1 MISSIIISI
10 FLINLI
16 IVINVNT
23 ISKIINLYDFPDK
36 KLKIHKKKIPL
47 IGGSILILNILFLIL
62 IEFIFRV
69 EIFVFFQSL
78 SEIFSFLLILL
89 SFFILGFY
97 DDKYKIKPFYKF
109 FFSILISLFYIITNN
124 NILIKSF
131 SLSIYEHKIFLETFS
146 VFFSIFC
153 IIVLINALNFFD
165 GINGQSLIFFLLV
178 FSYLLFKT
186 NRYEFYVFII
196 IIILFCL
203 FLNLRNQIFLGDNG
217 VYVLS
222 LILITSIIYEN
233 NVYKNFTYADEI
245 FFLLLLPG
253 IDLIRLTFLRL
264 IKKKNPFYGDRNH
277 IHHLMI
283 KKYSLLITNILLF
296 LLSVFPIFLYNVFE
310 LNFYAIFSTFF
321 VIYILLINN
330 LSNDS

>member
-1 MISSIIISI
+1 MISSLIITIC
-10 FLINLI
+10 LINLI
-16 IVINVNT
+16 IIVNMNN
-23 ISKIINLYDFPDK
+23 ISKIINLYDLPDK
-36 KLKIHKKKIPL
+36 NLKIHKKKVPL
-47 IGGSILILNILFLIL
+47 IGGSILIFNVLFLIL
-62 IEFIFRV
+62 IEFIFQIK
-69 EIFVFFQSL
+69 IFFFFQSL

-97 DDKYKIKPFYKF
+97 DDKYKIKPSYKF
-109 FFSILISLFYIITNN
+109 FFSILISLFYIIINN

-146 VFFSIFC
+146 VLFTIFC
-153 IIVLINALNFFD
+153 IIVLINSLNFFD
-165 GINGQSLIFFLLV
+165 GINGQLLIFSLLV
-178 FSYLLFKT
+178 FSYLLLKT

-222 LILITSIIYEN
+222 VILITSIIYEN
-233 NVYKNFTYADEI
+233 NIYKNFLYADEI

-283 KKYSLLITNILLF
+283 KKYSLLITNILLS
-296 LLSVFPIFLYNVFE
+296 LLSVFPIFLYNFSE
-310 LNFYAIFSTFF
+310 LNFYAILSTFL
-321 VIYILLINN
+321 VIYVLLISN
-330 LSNDS
+330 LSND

>member
-1 MISSIIISI
+1 M
-10 FLINLI
+10 
-16 IVINVNT
+16 
-23 ISKIINLYDFPDK
+23 
-36 KLKIHKKKIPL
+36 
-47 IGGSILILNILFLIL
+47 
-62 IEFIFRV
+62 
-69 EIFVFFQSL
+69 
-78 SEIFSFLLILL
+78 
-89 SFFILGFY
+89 
-97 DDKYKIKPFYKF
+97 
-109 FFSILISLFYIITNN
+109 ISLFYIIINN

-146 VFFSIFC
+146 VLFTIFC
-153 IIVLINALNFFD
+153 IIVLINSLNFFD
-165 GINGQSLIFFLLV
+165 GINGQLLIFSLLV
-178 FSYLLFKT
+178 FSYLLLKT

-222 LILITSIIYEN
+222 VILITSIIYEN
-233 NVYKNFTYADEI
+233 NIYKNFLYADEI

-283 KKYSLLITNILLF
+283 KKYSLLITNILLS
-296 LLSVFPIFLYNVFE
+296 LLSVFPIFLYNFSE
-310 LNFYAIFSTFF
+310 LNFYAILSTFL
-321 VIYILLINN
+321 VIYVLLISN
-330 LSNDS
+330 LSND

>member
-1 MISSIIISI
+1 MISSLIITIC
-10 FLINLI
+10 LINLI
-16 IVINVNT
+16 IIFNINN
-23 ISKIINLYDFPDK
+23 ISKIINLYDLPDK
-36 KLKIHKKKIPL
+36 KLKFHKKKVPL
-47 IGGSILILNILFLIL
+47 IGGSILIFNIFFLIL
-62 IEFIFRV
+62 IEFIFQIK
-69 EIFVFFQSL
+69 IFFFFQSL

-97 DDKYKIKPFYKF
+97 DDKYKIKPSYKF
-109 FFSILISLFYIITNN
+109 FFSILISLFYIVINN

-146 VFFSIFC
+146 VLFTIFC
-153 IIVLINALNFFD
+153 VIVLINSLNFFD
-165 GINGQSLIFFLLV
+165 GINGQLLIFSLLV
-178 FSYLLFKT
+178 FSYLLLKT

-196 IIILFCL
+196 IIIIFCL

-222 LILITSIIYEN
+222 GILITSIIYEN
-233 NVYKNFTYADEI
+233 NIYKNFLYADEI

-253 IDLIRLTFLRL
+253 IDLIRLTFFRL

-296 LLSVFPIFLYNVFE
+296 LLSVFPIFLYNISE
-310 LNFYAIFSTFF
+310 LNSYAIFSIFL
-321 VIYILLINN
+321 VIYVLLINN
-330 LSNDS
+330 LSND

>member
-1 MISSIIISI
+1 MISLLIITICI
-10 FLINLI
+10 INLI
-16 IVINVNT
+16 IVININT

-36 KLKIHKKKIPL
+36 KLKFHKKKIPL

-62 IEFIFRV
+62 IEFIFRIK
-69 EIFVFFQSL
+69 IFVFFQSL
-78 SEIFSFLLILL
+78 NEIFSFFLILL

-97 DDKYKIKPFYKF
+97 DDKYKIKPSYKF
-109 FFSILISLFYIITNN
+109 FFSILISLFYIVINN

-131 SLSIYEHKIFLETFS
+131 SLSIYEYRIFLETFS
-146 VFFSIFC
+146 VLFTVFC
-153 IIVLINALNFFD
+153 IIVLINSLNFFD
-165 GINGQSLIFFLLV
+165 GINGQLLIFFLLV
-178 FSYLLFKT
+178 FSYLLLKT

-203 FLNLRNQIFLGDNG
+203 FMNLKNQMFLGDNG

-222 LILITSIIYEN
+222 VILITSIIYEN
-233 NVYKNFTYADEI
+233 NVYKNFAYADEI

-283 KKYSLLITNILLF
+283 KKYSLLITNTLLL
-296 LLSVFPIFLYNVFE
+296 LLSVLPIFLYNVFE
-310 LNFYAIFSTFF
+310 LNFYAIFSIFL
-321 VIYILLINN
+321 VIYVLLISN
-330 LSNDS
+330 LSND

>member
-1 MISSIIISI
+1 MIPLLIIITC
-10 FLINLI
+10 LINLI
-16 IVINVNT
+16 IVININS
-23 ISKIINLYDFPDK
+23 ISKIINIYDLPDK
-36 KLKIHKKKIPL
+36 KLKLHKKKIPL
-47 IGGSILILNILFLIL
+47 IGGSILIFNILFLIL

-69 EIFVFFQSL
+69 KIFVFFQSL
-78 SEIFSFLLILL
+78 SEIFSFFLILL
-89 SFFILGFY
+89 SFFLLGFY
-97 DDKYKIKPFYKF
+97 DDKYKIKPSHKF
-109 FFSILISLFYIITNN
+109 FFSILISLSYILINN

-131 SLSIYEHKIFLETFS
+131 SISIYEHKIFLETFS
-146 VFFSIFC
+146 LLFTIFC
-153 IIVLINALNFFD
+153 IIVLINSLNFFD

-178 FSYLLFKT
+178 FSYLLLKT

-196 IIILFCL
+196 IIISFCL
-203 FLNLRNQIFLGDNG
+203 FMNLRNQIFLGDNG

-253 IDLIRLTFLRL
+253 IDLIRLTFFRL

-296 LLSVFPIFLYNVFE
+296 LLSVFPIFLYNIFE
-310 LNFYAIFSTFF
+310 FNFYAIFSTFL
-321 VIYILLINN
+321 VIYVLLINN

>member
-1 MISSIIISI
+1 MIPLLIIITC
-10 FLINLI
+10 LINLI
-16 IVINVNT
+16 IVININS
-23 ISKIINLYDFPDK
+23 ISKIINIYDLPDK
-36 KLKIHKKKIPL
+36 KLKLHKKKIPL
-47 IGGSILILNILFLIL
+47 IGGSILIFNILFLIL

-69 EIFVFFQSL
+69 KIFVFFQSL
-78 SEIFSFLLILL
+78 SEIFSFFLILL
-89 SFFILGFY
+89 SFFLLGFY
-97 DDKYKIKPFYKF
+97 DDKYKIKPSHKF
-109 FFSILISLFYIITNN
+109 FFSILISLSYILINN

-131 SLSIYEHKIFLETFS
+131 SISIYEHKIFLETFS
-146 VFFSIFC
+146 LLFTIFC
-153 IIVLINALNFFD
+153 IIVLINSLNFFD

-178 FSYLLFKT
+178 FSYLLLKT

-196 IIILFCL
+196 IIISFCL
-203 FLNLRNQIFLGDNG
+203 FMNLRNQIFLGDNG

-253 IDLIRLTFLRL
+253 IDLIRLTFFRL

-283 KKYSLLITNILLF
+283 KKYSLLITNISLF
-296 LLSVFPIFLYNVFE
+296 LLSVFPIFLYNIFE
-310 LNFYAIFSTFF
+310 FNFYAIFSTFL
-321 VIYILLINN
+321 VIYVLLINN

>member
-1 MISSIIISI
+1 MISLLIITICI
-10 FLINLI
+10 INLI
-16 IVINVNT
+16 IVININT

-36 KLKIHKKKIPL
+36 KLKFHKKKIPL
-47 IGGSILILNILFLIL
+47 IGGSILILNIIFLIL
-62 IEFIFRV
+62 IEFIFRIK
-69 EIFVFFQSL
+69 IFVFFQSL
-78 SEIFSFLLILL
+78 NEIFSFFLILL

-97 DDKYKIKPFYKF
+97 DDKYKIKPSYKF
-109 FFSILISLFYIITNN
+109 FFSILISLFYIIINN

-131 SLSIYEHKIFLETFS
+131 SLSIYEHRIFLETFS
-146 VFFSIFC
+146 VLFTVFC
-153 IIVLINALNFFD
+153 IIVLINSLNFFD
-165 GINGQSLIFFLLV
+165 GINGQLLIFFLLV
-178 FSYLLFKT
+178 FSYLLLKT

-203 FLNLRNQIFLGDNG
+203 FMNLKNQMFLGDNG

-222 LILITSIIYEN
+222 VILITSIIYEN
-233 NVYKNFTYADEI
+233 NVYKNFAYADEI

-283 KKYSLLITNILLF
+283 KKYPLLITNTLLL
-296 LLSVFPIFLYNVFE
+296 LLSVLPIFLYNVFE
-310 LNFYAIFSTFF
+310 LNFYAIFSIFL
-321 VIYILLINN
+321 VIYVLLISN
-330 LSNDS
+330 LSND

>member
-1 MISSIIISI
+1 MISSLIITIC
-10 FLINLI
+10 LINLI
-16 IVINVNT
+16 IIFNINN
-23 ISKIINLYDFPDK
+23 ISKIINLYDLPDK
-36 KLKIHKKKIPL
+36 KLKFHKKKVPL
-47 IGGSILILNILFLIL
+47 IGGSILIFNIFFLIL
-62 IEFIFRV
+62 IEFIFQIK
-69 EIFVFFQSL
+69 IFFFFQSL

-97 DDKYKIKPFYKF
+97 DDKYKIKPSYKF
-109 FFSILISLFYIITNN
+109 FFSILISLFYIVINN

-146 VFFSIFC
+146 VLFTIFC
-153 IIVLINALNFFD
+153 VIVLINSLNFFD
-165 GINGQSLIFFLLV
+165 GINGQLLIFSLLV
-178 FSYLLFKT
+178 FSYLLLKT
-186 NRYEFYVFII
+186 NRYEFYIFII
-196 IIILFCL
+196 IIIIFCL

-222 LILITSIIYEN
+222 GILITSIIYEN
-233 NVYKNFTYADEI
+233 NIYKNFLYADEI

-253 IDLIRLTFLRL
+253 IDLIRLTFFRL

-296 LLSVFPIFLYNVFE
+296 LLSVFPIFLYNISE
-310 LNFYAIFSTFF
+310 LNSYAIFSIFL
-321 VIYILLINN
+321 VIYVLLINN
-330 LSNDS
+330 LSND

>member
-1 MISSIIISI
+1 MISLLIITICI
-10 FLINLI
+10 INLI
-16 IVINVNT
+16 IVININT

-36 KLKIHKKKIPL
+36 KLKFHKKKIPL

-62 IEFIFRV
+62 IEFIFRIK
-69 EIFVFFQSL
+69 IFVFFQSL
-78 SEIFSFLLILL
+78 NEIFSFFLILL

-97 DDKYKIKPFYKF
+97 DDKYKIKPSYKF
-109 FFSILISLFYIITNN
+109 FFSILISLFYIIINN

-146 VFFSIFC
+146 VLFTIFC
-153 IIVLINALNFFD
+153 IIVLINSLNFFD
-165 GINGQSLIFFLLV
+165 GINGQLLIFSLLV
-178 FSYLLFKT
+178 FSYLLLKT

-222 LILITSIIYEN
+222 VILITSIIYEN
-233 NVYKNFTYADEI
+233 NVYKNFAYADEI
-245 FFLLLLPG
+245 FFCYYYPERFNQTY
-253 IDLIRLTFLRL
+253 IFKVDQE
-264 IKKKNPFYGDRNH
+264 KNPFYGDRNH

-283 KKYSLLITNILLF
+283 KKDSLLITN
-296 LLSVFPIFLYNVFE
+296 
-310 LNFYAIFSTFF
+310 T
-321 VIYILLINN
+321 
-330 LSNDS
+330 

>member
-1 MISSIIISI
+1 MISSLIITIC
-10 FLINLI
+10 LINLI
-16 IVINVNT
+16 IVININN
-23 ISKIINLYDFPDK
+23 ISKIINLYDLPDK
-36 KLKIHKKKIPL
+36 KLKFHKKKIPL
-47 IGGSILILNILFLIL
+47 IGGSILIFNVFFLIF
-62 IEFIFRV
+62 IEFIFQIK
-69 EIFVFFQSL
+69 IFVFFQSL

-97 DDKYKIKPFYKF
+97 DDKYKIRPSYKF

-146 VFFSIFC
+146 VLFTIFC
-153 IIVLINALNFFD
+153 IIVLINSLNFFD
-165 GINGQSLIFFLLV
+165 GINGQLLIFFLLV
-178 FSYLLFKT
+178 FSYLLLKT

-203 FLNLRNQIFLGDNG
+203 FMNLKNQMFLGDNG

-222 LILITSIIYEN
+222 IILITSIIYEN

-253 IDLIRLTFLRL
+253 IDLIRLTFFRL

-310 LNFYAIFSTFF
+310 LNFYAIFSTFL
-321 VIYILLINN
+321 VIYVLLINN
-330 LSNDS
+330 LSND

>member
-1 MISSIIISI
+1 MISSLIITIC
-10 FLINLI
+10 LINLI
-16 IVINVNT
+16 IIVNMNN
-23 ISKIINLYDFPDK
+23 ISKIINLYDLPDK
-36 KLKIHKKKIPL
+36 NLKIHKKKVPL
-47 IGGSILILNILFLIL
+47 IGGSILIFNVLFLIL
-62 IEFIFRV
+62 IEFIFQIK
-69 EIFVFFQSL
+69 IFFFFQSL

-97 DDKYKIKPFYKF
+97 DDKYKIKPSYKF
-109 FFSILISLFYIITNN
+109 FFSISISLFYIIINN

-146 VFFSIFC
+146 VLFTIFC
-153 IIVLINALNFFD
+153 IIVLINSLNFFD
-165 GINGQSLIFFLLV
+165 GINGQLLIFSLLV
-178 FSYLLFKT
+178 FSYLLLKT

-222 LILITSIIYEN
+222 VILITSIIYEN
-233 NVYKNFTYADEI
+233 NIYKNFLYADEI

-283 KKYSLLITNILLF
+283 KKYSLLITNTLLL
-296 LLSVFPIFLYNVFE
+296 LLSVLPIFLYNVFE
-310 LNFYAIFSTFF
+310 LNFYAIFSIFL
-321 VIYILLINN
+321 VIYVLLISN
-330 LSNDS
+330 LSND

>member
-1 MISSIIISI
+1 MISLLIITICI
-10 FLINLI
+10 INLI
-16 IVINVNT
+16 IVININT

-36 KLKIHKKKIPL
+36 KLKFHKKKIPL

-62 IEFIFRV
+62 IEFIFRIK
-69 EIFVFFQSL
+69 IFVFFQSL
-78 SEIFSFLLILL
+78 NEIFSFFLILL

-97 DDKYKIKPFYKF
+97 DDKYKIKPSYKF
-109 FFSILISLFYIITNN
+109 FFSILISLFYIVINN

-131 SLSIYEHKIFLETFS
+131 SLSIYEYRIFLETFS
-146 VFFSIFC
+146 VLFTVFC
-153 IIVLINALNFFD
+153 IIVLINSLNFFD
-165 GINGQSLIFFLLV
+165 GINGQLLIFFLLV

-203 FLNLRNQIFLGDNG
+203 FMNLKNQIFLGDNG

-222 LILITSIIYEN
+222 VILITSIIYEN
-233 NVYKNFTYADEI
+233 NVYKNFAYADEI

-283 KKYSLLITNILLF
+283 KKYSLLITNTLLL
-296 LLSVFPIFLYNVFE
+296 LLSVLPIFLYNVFE
-310 LNFYAIFSTFF
+310 LNFYAIFSIFL
-321 VIYILLINN
+321 VIYVLLISN
-330 LSNDS
+330 LSND

>member
-1 MISSIIISI
+1 MISLLIITICI
-10 FLINLI
+10 INLI
-16 IVINVNT
+16 IVININT

-36 KLKIHKKKIPL
+36 KLKFHKKKIPL

-62 IEFIFRV
+62 IEFIFRIK
-69 EIFVFFQSL
+69 IFVFFQSL
-78 SEIFSFLLILL
+78 NEIFSFFLILL

-97 DDKYKIKPFYKF
+97 DDKYKIKPSYKF
-109 FFSILISLFYIITNN
+109 FFSILISLFYIVINN

-131 SLSIYEHKIFLETFS
+131 SLSIYEHRIFLETFS
-146 VFFSIFC
+146 VLFTVFC
-153 IIVLINALNFFD
+153 IIVLINSLNFFD
-165 GINGQSLIFFLLV
+165 GINGQLLIFFLLV
-178 FSYLLFKT
+178 FSYLLLKT

-203 FLNLRNQIFLGDNG
+203 FMNLKNQMFLGDNG

-222 LILITSIIYEN
+222 VILITSIIYEN
-233 NVYKNFTYADEI
+233 NVYKNFAYADEI

-283 KKYSLLITNILLF
+283 KKYSLLITNTLLL
-296 LLSVFPIFLYNVFE
+296 LLSVFPIFLYNIFE
-310 LNFYAIFSTFF
+310 LNFYVIFSTFL
-321 VIYILLINN
+321 VIYSLLISK
-330 LSNDS
+330 LSND

>member
-1 MISSIIISI
+1 MISSLIITIC
-10 FLINLI
+10 LINLI
-16 IVINVNT
+16 IVININN
-23 ISKIINLYDFPDK
+23 ISKIINLYDLPDK
-36 KLKIHKKKIPL
+36 KLKFHKKKIPL
-47 IGGSILILNILFLIL
+47 IGGSILIFNVFFLIF
-62 IEFIFRV
+62 IEFIFQIK
-69 EIFVFFQSL
+69 IFVFFQSL

-97 DDKYKIKPFYKF
+97 DDKYKIRPSYKF

-146 VFFSIFC
+146 VLFTIFC
-153 IIVLINALNFFD
+153 IIVLINSLNFFD
-165 GINGQSLIFFLLV
+165 GINGQLLIFFLLV
-178 FSYLLFKT
+178 FSYLLLKT

-203 FLNLRNQIFLGDNG
+203 FMNLKNQMFLGDNG

-222 LILITSIIYEN
+222 IILITSIIYEN

-253 IDLIRLTFLRL
+253 IDLIRLTFFRL

-296 LLSVFPIFLYNVFE
+296 LLSVFPIFLYNIFE
-310 LNFYAIFSTFF
+310 LNFYAIFSTFL
-321 VIYILLINN
+321 VIYVLLINN
-330 LSNDS
+330 LSND

>member
-1 MISSIIISI
+1 MISSLIIII
-10 FLINLI
+10 CLINLI
-16 IVINVNT
+16 IIVNMNN
-23 ISKIINLYDFPDK
+23 ISKIINLYDLPDK
-36 KLKIHKKKIPL
+36 NLKIHKKKVPL
-47 IGGSILILNILFLIL
+47 IGGSILIFNVLFLIL
-62 IEFIFRV
+62 IEIIFQIK
-69 EIFVFFQSL
+69 IFFFFQSL

-97 DDKYKIKPFYKF
+97 DDKYKIKPSYKF
-109 FFSILISLFYIITNN
+109 FFSILISLFYIIINN

-146 VFFSIFC
+146 VLFTIFC
-153 IIVLINALNFFD
+153 IIVLINSLNFFD
-165 GINGQSLIFFLLV
+165 GINGQLLIFSLLV
-178 FSYLLFKT
+178 FSYLLLKT

-222 LILITSIIYEN
+222 VILITSIIYEN
-233 NVYKNFTYADEI
+233 NIYKNFLYADEI

-283 KKYSLLITNILLF
+283 KKYSLLITNILLS
-296 LLSVFPIFLYNVFE
+296 LLSVFPIFLYNFSE
-310 LNFYAIFSTFF
+310 LNFYAILSTFL
-321 VIYILLINN
+321 VIYVLLISN
-330 LSNDS
+330 LSND

>member
-1 MISSIIISI
+1 MISSLIITIC
-10 FLINLI
+10 LINLI
-16 IVINVNT
+16 IIFNINN
-23 ISKIINLYDFPDK
+23 ISKIINLYDLPDK
-36 KLKIHKKKIPL
+36 KLKFHKKKVPL
-47 IGGSILILNILFLIL
+47 IGGSILIFNIFFLIL
-62 IEFIFRV
+62 IEFIFQ
-69 EIFVFFQSL
+69 IKFFFFFQSL

-97 DDKYKIKPFYKF
+97 DDKYKIKPSYKF
-109 FFSILISLFYIITNN
+109 FFSILISLFYIVINN

-146 VFFSIFC
+146 VLFTIFC
-153 IIVLINALNFFD
+153 VIVLINSLNFFD
-165 GINGQSLIFFLLV
+165 GINGQLLIFSLLV
-178 FSYLLFKT
+178 FSYLLLKT
-186 NRYEFYVFII
+186 NRYEFYIFII
-196 IIILFCL
+196 IIIIFCL

-222 LILITSIIYEN
+222 GILITSIIYEN
-233 NVYKNFTYADEI
+233 NIYKNFLYADEI

-253 IDLIRLTFLRL
+253 IDLIRLTFFRL

-296 LLSVFPIFLYNVFE
+296 LLSVFPIFLYNISE
-310 LNFYAIFSTFF
+310 LNSYAIFSIFL
-321 VIYILLINN
+321 VIYVLLINN
-330 LSNDS
+330 LSND

>member
-1 MISSIIISI
+1 MISLLIITICI
-10 FLINLI
+10 INLI
-16 IVINVNT
+16 IVININT

-36 KLKIHKKKIPL
+36 KLKFHKKKIPL
-47 IGGSILILNILFLIL
+47 IGGSILILNIIFLIL
-62 IEFIFRV
+62 IEFIFRIK
-69 EIFVFFQSL
+69 IFVFFQSL
-78 SEIFSFLLILL
+78 NEIFSFFLILL

-97 DDKYKIKPFYKF
+97 DDKYKIKPSYKF
-109 FFSILISLFYIITNN
+109 FFSILISLFYIIINN

-131 SLSIYEHKIFLETFS
+131 SLSIYEHRIFLETFS
-146 VFFSIFC
+146 VLFTVFC
-153 IIVLINALNFFD
+153 IIVLINSLNFFD
-165 GINGQSLIFFLLV
+165 GINGQLLIFFLLV
-178 FSYLLFKT
+178 FSYLLLKT

-203 FLNLRNQIFLGDNG
+203 FMNLKNQMFLGDNG

-222 LILITSIIYEN
+222 VILITSIIYEN
-233 NVYKNFTYADEI
+233 NVYKNFAYADEI

-283 KKYSLLITNILLF
+283 KKYSLLITNTLLL
-296 LLSVFPIFLYNVFE
+296 LLSVLPIFLYNVFE
-310 LNFYAIFSTFF
+310 LNFYAIFSIFL
-321 VIYILLINN
+321 VIYVLLISN
-330 LSNDS
+330 LSND

>member
-1 MISSIIISI
+1 MISSLIITIC
-10 FLINLI
+10 LINLI
-16 IVINVNT
+16 IVININN
-23 ISKIINLYDFPDK
+23 ISKIINLYDLPDK
-36 KLKIHKKKIPL
+36 KLKFHKKKIPL
-47 IGGSILILNILFLIL
+47 IGGSILIFNVFFLIF
-62 IEFIFRV
+62 IEFIFQIK
-69 EIFVFFQSL
+69 IFVFFQSL

-97 DDKYKIKPFYKF
+97 DDRYKIRPSYKF

-146 VFFSIFC
+146 VLFTIFC
-153 IIVLINALNFFD
+153 IIVLINSLNFFD
-165 GINGQSLIFFLLV
+165 GINGQLLIFFLLI
-178 FSYLLFKT
+178 FSYLLLKT

-203 FLNLRNQIFLGDNG
+203 YLNLRNQIFLGDNG

-222 LILITSIIYEN
+222 VILITSIIYEN
-233 NVYKNFTYADEI
+233 NIYKNFTYADEI

-283 KKYSLLITNILLF
+283 KKYSLLITNTLLS
-296 LLSVFPIFLYNVFE
+296 LLSVLPIFLYNVSE
-310 LNFYAIFSTFF
+310 LNFYAILSTFL
-321 VIYILLINN
+321 VIYVLLISN
-330 LSNDS
+330 LSND

>member
-1 MISSIIISI
+1 MISSLIITIC
-10 FLINLI
+10 LINLI
-16 IVINVNT
+16 IVININN
-23 ISKIINLYDFPDK
+23 ISKIINLYDLPDK
-36 KLKIHKKKIPL
+36 KLKFHKKKIPL
-47 IGGSILILNILFLIL
+47 IGGSILIFNVFFLIF
-62 IEFIFRV
+62 IEFIFQIK
-69 EIFVFFQSL
+69 IFVFFQSL

-97 DDKYKIKPFYKF
+97 DDKYKIRPSYKF

-146 VFFSIFC
+146 VLFTIFC
-153 IIVLINALNFFD
+153 IIVLINSLNFFD
-165 GINGQSLIFFLLV
+165 GINCQSLIFFLFV
-178 FSYLLFKT
+178 FSYLLLKT

-203 FLNLRNQIFLGDNG
+203 FMNLKNQMFLGDNG

-222 LILITSIIYEN
+222 IILITSIIYEN

-253 IDLIRLTFLRL
+253 IDLIRLTFFRL

-310 LNFYAIFSTFF
+310 LNFYAIFSTFL
-321 VIYILLINN
+321 VIYVLLINN
-330 LSNDS
+330 LSND